1 MVKRLNYIG
10 EFPRILNSIGIAAPS
25 QPEAKILHSVD
36 PWKNFEDGDY
46 YDINHHS
53 DEAFKGI
60 SLQAVEN
67 MASFGQRSKILRR
80 AFPQA
85 ASQFVNGQLDFVLFD
100 SKHQYEDGGRQFVR
114 AAFSPDTIISM
125 AKSSKAILE

>member
-25 QPEAKILHSVD
+25 QPEGKILHSVD

-46 YDINHHS
+46 VDINPHS

-60 SLQAVEN
+60 YLQAVETL
-67 MASFGQRSKILRR
+67 APFGQRSKILRR
-80 AFPQA
+80 ASPQA
-85 ASQFVNGQLDFVLFD
+85 APQFTNGQLDFVLVD
-100 SKHQYEDGGRQFVR
+100 
-114 AAFSPDTIISM
+114 A
-125 AKSSKAILE
+125 